1 MEFFNFWKL
10 LSEEVETISWE
21 SEAKRS
27 TLYKSKF
34 GHRKLLRKW
43 FWSYLE
49 LKKRMF
55 WAFEKSILQFFINFS
70 LTKLK
75 PFLEKVRQS
84 IKSYLNQY
92 FVIGSFF
99 ENDFG
104 TTLRSKTSVVSI
116 WKEHCSVVLQIF
128 EWQKWNDF
136 LGKIGKTFQT
146 M

>member
-55 WAFEKSILQFFINFS
+55 WAFEKSIFQFFINFS

-116 WKEHCSVVLQIF
+116 WKERCSVVLQIF